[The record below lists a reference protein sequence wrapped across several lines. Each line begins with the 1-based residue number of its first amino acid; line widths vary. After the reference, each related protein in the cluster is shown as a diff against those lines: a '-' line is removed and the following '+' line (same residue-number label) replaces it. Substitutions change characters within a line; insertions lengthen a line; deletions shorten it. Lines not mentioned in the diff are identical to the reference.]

1 MEATRSIFELK
12 QYLDKFK
19 KDMSE
24 IDIRQLEEIPKFS
37 IPNWPK
43 EAGRVGVTLWLRSV
57 FCPVDGRA
65 SGLLNLRKTRFI
77 KIDFEIYENG
87 NLGIWASAHGWL
99 HSNLND
105 PMQRTKCFIIFS
117 QLLDP
122 LCNKIIKKLKKKYAD
137 HKKEAEEFNRICE
150 AVKKS
155 FEPLIPFIVADV
167 LSDKEY

>member
-1 MEATRSIFELK
+1 MEVTRSISELK

-43 EAGRVGVTLWLRSV
+43 EAGRIGVTLWLRRI
-57 FCPVDGRA
+57 FCPVEGRE
-65 SGLLNLRKTRFI
+65 SGLLNLRKERFI
-77 KIDFEIYENG
+77 KIDFEILGSG
-87 NLGIWASAHGWL
+87 NVGIWTSIYGL
-99 HSNLND
+99 LNSSTND
-105 PMQRTKCFIIFS
+105 SMQRIKCFIIFS

-122 LCNKIIKKLKKKYAD
+122 LCNKIIKKLRKRYTNY
-137 HKKEAEEFNRICE
+137 KKEVDEFNRIRE

-155 FEPLIPFIVADV
+155 FEPLIPFVVADA